1 MPLKIELVYKED
13 SRQRVSLHLNVLI
26 KEADDL
32 GRAYVVLS
40 CNGRKDRVKG
50 LQVLKDMQLPSPGN
64 FSRLISKRN
73 MIVERRIHRRLKC
86 NM

>member
-1 MPLKIELVYKED
+1 M
-13 SRQRVSLHLNVLI
+13 SLHLNVLI

-50 LQVLKDMQLPSPGN
+50 LQVLKNMQLRNPGN
-64 FSRLISKRN
+64 FSRFISKRN
-73 MIVERRIHRRLKC
+73 MIVERRTHRHLKWIMLMLGQLL
-86 NM
+86 N